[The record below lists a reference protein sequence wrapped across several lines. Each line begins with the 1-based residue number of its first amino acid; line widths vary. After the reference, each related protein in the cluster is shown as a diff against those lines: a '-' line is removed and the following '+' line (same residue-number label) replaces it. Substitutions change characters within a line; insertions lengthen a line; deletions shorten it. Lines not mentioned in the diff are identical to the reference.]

1 MVLIKS
7 FNVVLFIKVCFILFQ
22 KYKTAPE
29 VIINITC
36 RKKFKVDHA
45 LVVGITISVIVE
57 MEKLKDSL
65 EPITNYKVF
74 AIECLSVRICFLLQ

>member
-1 MVLIKS
+1 MTS
-7 FNVVLFIKVCFILFQ
+7 
-22 KYKTAPE
+22 
-29 VIINITC
+29 

-65 EPITNYKVF
+65 ELITNYKVF